1 MRSIFF
7 LWFLGWGVVLG
18 AQTLAHNRIIFKSQ
32 EERLNERLYQ
42 NKDVLGFFTNKLN
55 AYWLSQAYHWERSQN
70 TRADASD
77 LFAVIVEKL
86 LYKDPEG
93 ELLAQT
99 FMQEPHRLGWSEQMA
114 FYLAVYYFNQEK
126 YKEVR
131 TCLAQ
136 VNLRFLSNQQILS
149 LKFYQ
154 AYMYFIE
161 EQFEQA
167 FVLFDAVRQ
176 VQKENPVYYDA
187 LYYYAFLELHFR
199 EDYERALWG
208 FRLLEKERFYKN
220 LVPYYIAYLMY
231 AQKQKQEVLAYIN
244 QTLAY
249 ETVLYRSELLKLSA
263 YLYFEKQDYARTIAQ
278 TRRYQKEYGLLKERD
293 IIYALGYS
301 YYQTQRLDSA
311 VFYLKQVEEPE
322 GGADALFYNAMYNL
336 GNINVQLRHKEEARA
351 AFSYCIRDNPNT
363 EEKEHAL
370 FLYAQLSLDLGF
382 SDRALSEI
390 KTFISLYPNSAY
402 AAQAQDMLLFCYANS
417 NNYKE
422 AYRYMQQRS
431 SPEAQRLKSRVYY
444 GRAIVFI
451 DDGMA
456 DSALSLLEDIIRLK
470 ERNAF
475 YYYAC
480 FWKGILLAQAKE
492 LKGALKSLE
501 RCLEIPSEYATTQIN
516 PLQVRYRLAGLYF
529 AYKNYAQALAY
540 YAILERHWKKEDTP
554 EYQDVLIKMADA
566 HFLLKHYEVAA
577 KRFARIKHSGSVYR
591 DYATYQLALLE
602 GIKDVHKRIFGLL
615 EFLKTFPASA
625 YRVYAYVLLGNA
637 YLEQSQYGESQRYFE
652 KILADSAHLSRHP
665 MALLNL
671 GFIAMQQE
679 HYETA
684 IMEFKRLHEQFPKSN
699 ERVSSLEFM
708 KEAYSQL
715 NRVQDYIAY
724 MKMRGYQVSPKQ
736 EDSLLYADITAKKRR
751 GKWREVVSSAHV
763 YLHRFSEGYY
773 RSDVYFLLADHYETQ
788 KKPDSVLYYCKRL
801 TEGGERL
808 LFNRYT
814 EDCVYKMVKIFYDD
828 RKDYRQAIPYLEL
841 LYRVGGE
848 ENKRLAIQA
857 LLKSYYQL
865 SEDSAAYVWVRTL
878 EDKQYKTAASER
890 VFFLYFKA
898 KREEAQQYYDKAI
911 DLYRAAGAMNQG
923 GVLAAEMAYKV
934 ARLSFEKG
942 VPDKEAETLAF
953 DMITRYAS
961 YEYWVILSYIL
972 LGDIYSKQKDWF
984 NAKATYKS
992 IMDNTQIDSLK
1003 RLAAQRY
1010 AATLRLE
1017 ERKSAPQASGIKE
1030 IPFNATPSVVPDS
1043 LSVQQ

>member
-1 MRSIFF
+1 MRGILF
-7 LWFLGWGVVLG
+7 LWFLGWSAVLG
-18 AQTLAHNRIIFKSQ
+18 AQILAQNRIVFKSQ

-42 NKDVLGFFTNKLN
+42 NNDVLDFFTNKLN
-55 AYWLSQAYHWERSQN
+55 AYWLSQAYHSGRSQN
-70 TRADASD
+70 MYEDASD
-77 LFAVIVEKL
+77 LFAVIVQKL
-86 LYKDPEG
+86 LHKDPEG
-93 ELLAQT
+93 ALLAQT
-99 FMQEPHRLGWSEQMA
+99 FMQEPHRLGLSEQMA

-231 AQKQKQEVLAYIN
+231 FQKQKQEALVYIN
-244 QTLAY
+244 QALAY

-263 YLYFEKQDYARTIAQ
+263 YLYFEKQDYAQTIQQ
-278 TRRYQKEYGLLKERD
+278 TRRYQKEYSLLKDRD

-301 YYQTQRLDSA
+301 YYQTQQLDSA

-322 GGADALFYNAMYNL
+322 EGADALFYNAMYNL
-336 GNINVQLRHKEEARA
+336 GNVNLQLQRKEAARA
-351 AFSYCIRDNPNT
+351 AFSYCIRENPNA
-363 EEKEHAL
+363 EEKERAL

-390 KTFISLYPNSAY
+390 KTFMSLYPNSAY
-402 AAQAQDMLLFCYANS
+402 ASQAQDMLLFCYANS
-417 NNYKE
+417 NDYKQ
-422 AYRYMQQRS
+422 AYHYLQQMS

-444 GRAIVFI
+444 GRAIAFI
-451 DDGMA
+451 YDGMA
-456 DSALSLLEDIIRLK
+456 DSALGLLEDIIRLK

-475 YYYAC
+475 YYYAY
-480 FWKGILLAQAKE
+480 FWKGLLLAQAKE
-492 LKGALKSLE
+492 IKGALKSLE
-501 RCLEIPSEYATTQIN
+501 RCLDIPSEYVTAQIN
-516 PLQVRYRLAGLYF
+516 PLQVRYHLAGLYF
-529 AYKNYAQALAY
+529 TNKNYAQALVY
-540 YAILERHWKKEDTP
+540 YAVLERHWKDKDTP

-566 HFLLKHYEVAA
+566 HFLLKHYETAA
-577 KRFARIKHSGSVYR
+577 KRFARIKHSGSAYR

-602 GIKDVHKRIFGLL
+602 GIKDARKKIFGLL
-615 EFLKTFPASA
+615 EFLKTFPESA
-625 YRVYAYVLLGNA
+625 YRVYAYVALGNA
-637 YLEQSQYGESQRYFE
+637 YLEQSQYAESQRYFE
-652 KILADSAHLSRHP
+652 KILSERAYLSRHP

-671 GFIAMQQE
+671 GLIAMQQE
-679 HYETA
+679 YYETA
-684 IMEFKRLHEQFPKSN
+684 ITEFKRLHEQFPKSN
-699 ERVSSLEFM
+699 ERAVSLEFM

-715 NRVQDYIAY
+715 NKMQDYIAY

-736 EDSLLYADITAKKRR
+736 EDSLLYADINAKKRR
-751 GKWREVVSSAHV
+751 GKWREVVSSAHL

-773 RSDVYFLLADHYETQ
+773 RSDIYFLLADYYETQ

-801 TEGGERL
+801 TQGEDSL
-808 LFNRYT
+808 MFNHYT

-828 RKDYRQAIPYLEL
+828 QKDYRQAVPYLQL

-848 ENKRLAIQA
+848 ENKRLAVQA

-878 EDKQYKTAASER
+878 EDKQYKADASER
-890 VFFLYFKA
+890 VLMLYFKA
-898 KREEAQQYYDKAI
+898 KHEEMGRHYDTSI
-911 DLYRAAGAMNQG
+911 HLYRTAAAMNQG
-923 GVLAAEMAYKV
+923 GALAAEMAYKI

-942 VPDKEAETLAF
+942 APDKQVESLAF

-972 LGDIYSKQKDWF
+972 LGDIYSRQKDWF

-992 IMDNTQIDSLK
+992 IVDNTQIDSLK
-1003 RLAAQRY
+1003 QLAAQRY
-1010 AATLRLE
+1010 EATLRLE
-1017 ERKSAPQASGIKE
+1017 ERRPAPQASGLKE
-1030 IPFNATPSVVPDS
+1030 IPFNATPSVLSDS
-1043 LSVQQ
+1043 LSADY